1 MIFAHSGLAVTGLL
15 AWIACLVTGLASVA
29 WIACVLLLPVTG
41 LGMALVILSPP
52 ERSLAAAAISAAQA
66 VPAGAAPVPLR
77 DDPPPARH
85 PPAPIVAAHGAFAAS
100 TILFALLA
108 ALRFG

>member
-15 AWIACLVTGLASVA
+15 AWIACLVTGLTGVA

-52 ERSLAAAAISAAQA
+52 RALPRGRGNLSRSSRSRRRGTCSAQ
-66 VPAGAAPVPLR
+66 G
-77 DDPPPARH
+77 
-85 PPAPIVAAHGAFAAS
+85 
-100 TILFALLA
+100 
-108 ALRFG
+108 